1 MSHNTNV
8 SGNGQKKS
16 ATNGNTNGSSSVLQ
30 MNMGP
35 NGQMTQLTA
44 SSPMK
49 NNQAPMNNASNNALF
64 NQQQ

>member
-16 ATNGNTNGSSSVLQ
+16 AANGNTNGSTSVLH
-30 MNMGP
+30 MNMGA
-35 NGQMTQLTA
+35 NGQMAQLTA
-44 SSPMK
+44 ASPMK
-49 NNQAPMNNASNNALF
+49 NNQSQMNNSSNNALF